1 MCASRSAA
9 AAPEVSCAAPPPDG
23 ARCHRP
29 AAPLPRPRL
38 RSYQYTSP
46 NDMQTHNAT
55 YYFNIGANAIPTTGS
70 GIAACL
76 ANRPAAAYQVVP
88 GTGQYSGCY
97 ELTADMSQPV
107 NLFTRSL
114 FDAANPARGWQI
126 KASGGSSQ
134 FCGSARSFT
143 WVYMCDKTN
152 PTPPLFSNNHTF
164 VEEISGCSYAA
175 FMYSQVGCPLGA
187 CLGGRAS
194 ERTRS
199 SECERGKAAVP
210 GAPLN
215 PPPPPSR
222 LPPRLPPTFSPAEC
236 PRTPKGVC
244 NNQGVCG
251 YDWTAS
257 TARCYCN
264 SGYNVA
270 DCSSTSSPPSGG
282 AIFAALGGGAVIGA
296 LGIVAYSYFAY
307 RGAAAKAPVA
317 AADGFYPG

>member
-1 MCASRSAA
+1 MRSILTALGVAVASAQSNSVACSWAAGGAGGVPGASFSACAIVN
-9 AAPEVSCAAPPPDG
+9 PNNV
-23 ARCHRP
+23 
-29 AAPLPRPRL
+29 
-38 RSYQYTSP
+38 YQYTSP

-152 PTPPLFSNNHTF
+152 PTPPLFSNNYTF

-175 FMYSQVGCPLGA
+175 FMYSQVGCPL
-187 CLGGRAS
+187 
-194 ERTRS
+194 
-199 SECERGKAAVP
+199 
-210 GAPLN
+210 
-215 PPPPPSR
+215 
-222 LPPRLPPTFSPAEC
+222 EC